1 MQRVDYA
8 LSGRGVCVNNWICIV
23 FTCGG
28 NFVVW
33 LVFMREMDAYMQRI
47 RKWEGLFMMITL
59 SPRVSFHFRDMME
72 CLWKFEMCP
81 FPHTR
86 WWTLF
91 DIQGD
96 ETLLDLKVKDWVCAS
111 LCLSLCVLRGRESE
125 RFRKPSLACLQRS
138 YCLFKNWWSS
148 FIYCSLTDTVSYVM
162 LSPSTCMIGEICL

>member
-1 MQRVDYA
+1 MEHSIGSMQRVDYA

-72 CLWKFEMCP
+72 CLWQFEICA

-86 WWTLF
+86 WWTHQKSE
-91 DIQGD
+91 ITQ
-96 ETLLDLKVKDWVCAS
+96 DLEVKHWVCWSVS
-111 LCLSLCVLRGRESE
+111 LCVRVLRGRESE
-125 RFRKPSLACLQRS
+125 SYRKHLWHV
-138 YCLFKNWWSS
+138 FKGA
-148 FIYCSLTDTVSYVM
+148 TVS
-162 LSPSTCMIGEICL
+162 PEIDKVVSSIVLWQMVQ